1 MKKIKALVLD
11 ADGVLTD
18 SKIYISDSGKEMK
31 AFNSK
36 DGLGLKLIQQ
46 AGLKV
51 AIITGRSSKALEHR
65 CREIGIE
72 HLFEKIED
80 KLVVL
85 EQLAATWEYGMDE
98 IAFMGDD
105 VVDLPAMARCGLT
118 FAPADAQ
125 EIVKTRATHVTKQ
138 KGGEGAVREAIEII
152 FRETGLYDQV
162 MRRYL
167 EKGC

>member
-18 SKIYISDSGKEMK
+18 SKIYLSDSGEEMK
-31 AFNSK
+31 AFHSK

-65 CREIGIE
+65 CREMGID
-72 HLFEKIED
+72 HLFQKTED
-80 KLVVL
+80 KLAAL
-85 EQLAATWEYGMDE
+85 EQLSATWGYDTDE

-118 FAPADAQ
+118 FAPADAM
-125 EIVKTRATHVTKQ
+125 EIVRTRANHVTKQ
-138 KGGEGAVREAIEII
+138 KGGEGAVREAIEFI
-152 FRETGLYDQV
+152 FRQIGLYERV
-162 MRRYL
+162 MQRYL
-167 EKGC
+167 EKDS